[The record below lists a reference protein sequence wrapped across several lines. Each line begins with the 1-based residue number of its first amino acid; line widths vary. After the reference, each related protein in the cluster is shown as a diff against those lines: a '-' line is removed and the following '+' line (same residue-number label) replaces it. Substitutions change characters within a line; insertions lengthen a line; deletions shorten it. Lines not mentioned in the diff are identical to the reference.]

1 MNEPPLQSLVTYSR
15 CVAEALNRPTVQRS
29 TVAVWSASPYT
40 GIAEGEVW
48 FLRGLRLR
56 LREELDFEARLIT
69 SYGYEERGARVYGV
83 REFCGVRSCL
93 RLTF

>member
-29 TVAVWSASPYT
+29 TVVVWSASPYT
-40 GIAEGEVW
+40 GIAEGEVR
-48 FLRGLRLR
+48 FSRGFRLR

-69 SYGYEERGARVYGV
+69 SYGYGSIR
-83 REFCGVRSCL
+83 
-93 RLTF
+93 